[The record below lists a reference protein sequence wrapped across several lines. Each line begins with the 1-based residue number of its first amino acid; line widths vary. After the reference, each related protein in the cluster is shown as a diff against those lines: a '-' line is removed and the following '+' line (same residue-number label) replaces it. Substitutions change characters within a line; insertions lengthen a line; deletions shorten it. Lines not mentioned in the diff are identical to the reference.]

1 MNPAAELI
9 YVLSHHFTAQEQ
21 RRHQCLTTL
30 QRSFLSLGC
39 GCTYSVNLLKC
50 LGDHM
55 ASAQHLCSGDCVQ
68 QMRRVNDT
76 MSLEEKLL
84 FRCGFTMQSPIFNYT
99 PWDKRTSVFLC
110 SAARLKKKKKIQGWT
125 DRARWGELWCISVSR
140 LHFIFSS
147 RCALVQWQLSDSR
160 PIVWWCTVLEE
171 FVMPQPNAAL
181 CVL

>member
-110 SAARLKKKKKIQGWT
+110 SAARLKKKFKVELTGQGEGNYG
-125 DRARWGELWCISVSR
+125 AFQFQGCILYFPADV
-140 LHFIFSS
+140 
-147 RCALVQWQLSDSR
+147 
-160 PIVWWCTVLEE
+160 P
-171 FVMPQPNAAL
+171 L
-181 CVL
+181 CSGS